1 MFAIDC
7 ILHFHT
13 VVLLSCS
20 LILHAGFTGLTH
32 FGQKLIKSTNEKL
45 EVCARKQAQFWIFK
59 LQLATY
65 RTDTEK
71 NRQIAK
77 EMGEK
82 KEKEKKIE
90 VEGAMPLHANAKGW
104 KDF

>member
-1 MFAIDC
+1 M
-7 ILHFHT
+7 L
-13 VVLLSCS
+13 VL
-20 LILHAGFTGLTH
+20 TGLTH
-32 FGQKLIKSTNEKL
+32 FGQKLIKSTNEKIQ
-45 EVCARKQAQFWIFK
+45 VCARKQAQFWIFK

-82 KEKEKKIE
+82 KEKEKKNRSGRCYAFTRKRKRL
-90 VEGAMPLHANAKGW
+90 EGFLKTSI
-104 KDF
+104 F

>member
-1 MFAIDC
+1 M
-7 ILHFHT
+7 L
-13 VVLLSCS
+13 VL
-20 LILHAGFTGLTH
+20 TGLTH
-32 FGQKLIKSTNEKL
+32 FGQKLIKSTNEKIQ
-45 EVCARKQAQFWIFK
+45 VCARKQAQFWIFK